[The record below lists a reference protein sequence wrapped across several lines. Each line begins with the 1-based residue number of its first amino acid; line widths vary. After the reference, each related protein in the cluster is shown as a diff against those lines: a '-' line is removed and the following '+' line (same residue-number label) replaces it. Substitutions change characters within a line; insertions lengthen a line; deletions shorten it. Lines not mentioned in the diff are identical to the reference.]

1 VILLLLVGLVLIG
14 LAAALFAK
22 SLLVSRRLGAETM
35 TQIGAYGFEA
45 EQVAV
50 PKTDGDARGVDLRG
64 GVDALASRLGGALSG
79 RVKSVSEENL
89 KAYLYA
95 AGFYTTPPRRF
106 VGYQVLASVTLGAF
120 WLWFAVAGDVK
131 PFLVIVGLVAAV
143 AGGWVLPLYY
153 VKRRGRLRAERIDYA
168 MPELIDSLVTTVE
181 AGLSFNA
188 SLQIAA
194 RRFRGPLGEEMRLT
208 LQEQSMGLNLNNAL
222 ENLLMRCNTTSVR
235 SFVRA
240 MLQGEQLG
248 VSIGQTLRNLASEM
262 RNRRR
267 QMAEERAHK
276 APVKIIFPLIL
287 FIFPAT
293 MLVMMG
299 PAFIHVY
306 QIFH

>member
-1 VILLLLVGLVLIG
+1 
-14 LAAALFAK
+14 
-22 SLLVSRRLGAETM
+22 
-35 TQIGAYGFEA
+35 
-45 EQVAV
+45 
-50 PKTDGDARGVDLRG
+50 
-64 GVDALASRLGGALSG
+64 
-79 RVKSVSEENL
+79 
-89 KAYLYA
+89 
-95 AGFYTTPPRRF
+95 
-106 VGYQVLASVTLGAF
+106 
-120 WLWFAVAGDVK
+120 
-131 PFLVIVGLVAAV
+131 VGLVAAV